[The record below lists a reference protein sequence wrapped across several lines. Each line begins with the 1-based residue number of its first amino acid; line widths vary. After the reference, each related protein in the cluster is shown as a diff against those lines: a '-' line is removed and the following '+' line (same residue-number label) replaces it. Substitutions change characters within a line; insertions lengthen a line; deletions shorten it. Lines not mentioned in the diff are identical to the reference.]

1 MSRDADRSLG
11 EPGTRAGP
19 NSIGS
24 ARDASIEGACGV
36 LTENDTQST
45 TVEQPSIGDFART
58 FRRIQAE
65 IHKAIIGHE
74 RAVEELLSALFAG
87 GHVLIEGVPGTGK
100 TTLVK
105 TLGLVLNLS
114 FNRIQFTVDLMPA
127 DITGTRVIL
136 SGTDGRREFSFQPG
150 PIFCHILLGDEIN
163 RATPKTQS
171 ALLEAMAE
179 LQVTAGGTTYPLS
192 PPYFVMATLNPI
204 EMEGTY
210 PLPEAQLDRFLFK
223 VRLGYPVEEE
233 LVRIITATTGP
244 EEAGVVPV
252 FAADEA
258 AQRLE
263 AMKRLVREVIVA
275 PPIEQYAAR
284 LVRATQPENPRIIGE
299 HRSPVRV
306 DLVNRYVSFGSSP
319 RGALALIL
327 GAKVRALLDGRANIA
342 YEDIDQIVGPA
353 LEHRIMLNYAAHSD
367 NVDVARIVEQ
377 VVKAVRPT
385 RT

>member
-1 MSRDADRSLG
+1 MAA
-11 EPGTRAGP
+11 EPPT
-19 NSIGS
+19 
-24 ARDASIEGACGV
+24 
-36 LTENDTQST
+36 
-45 TVEQPSIGDFART
+45 IGDFART
-58 FRRIQAE
+58 FRRVQAE
-65 IHKAIIGHE
+65 LHKVIVGHE
-74 RAVEELLSALFAG
+74 RAIEDLLSALFAG
-87 GHVLIEGVPGTGK
+87 AHALIEGVPGTGK

-136 SGTDGRREFSFQPG
+136 SSADGRREFSFQPG

-179 LQVTAGGTTYPLS
+179 LQVTAGGTTYPLL

-223 VRLGYPVEEE
+223 VRLGYPGEDE
-233 LVRIITATTGP
+233 LVRIITSTTGP
-244 EEAGVVPV
+244 ETAGVAPI
-252 FAADEA
+252 FTAEEA
-258 AQRLE
+258 APRIE
-263 AMKRLVREVIVA
+263 ALKRLVREVIVA

-284 LVRATQPENPRIIGE
+284 MARATQPDNPRIIGE
-299 HRSPVRV
+299 QRMPVRV

-342 YEDIDQIVGPA
+342 YDDIDQLAPAA

-367 NVDVARIVEQ
+367 NVDVTQIVEQ

-385 RT
+385 RL

>member
-1 MSRDADRSLG
+1 M
-11 EPGTRAGP
+11 
-19 NSIGS
+19 
-24 ARDASIEGACGV
+24 V
-36 LTENDTQST
+36 ST
-45 TVEQPSIGDFART
+45 DNELKRMTAEQPSISAFART
-58 FRRIQAE
+58 FRRTQSE
-65 IHKAIIGHE
+65 IHKVIVGHE
-74 RAVEELLSALFAG
+74 RAVEELLIALFAG

-100 TTLVK
+100 TTQVK

-136 SGTDGRREFSFQPG
+136 SGADGRREFSFQPG
-150 PIFCHILLGDEIN
+150 PVFCHILLGDEIN

-179 LQVTAGGTTYPLS
+179 LQVTAGGTTYPLL

-210 PLPEAQLDRFLFK
+210 PLPEAQLDRFMFK
-223 VRLGYPVEEE
+223 VRLGYPDEDE
-233 LVRIITATTGP
+233 LVRIIGSATGP
-244 EEAGVVPV
+244 GEAGLSPV
-252 FAADEA
+252 FAIEEA
-258 AQRLE
+258 AERIE
-263 AMKRLVREVIVA
+263 ALKHLVRQVIVA

-284 LVRATQPENPRIIGE
+284 LVRATQPENPQIIGD

-306 DLVNRYVSFGSSP
+306 ELVNRYVSFGSSP

-342 YEDIDQIVGPA
+342 YDDIDQLAPAA
-353 LEHRIMLNYAAHSD
+353 LEHRIMLNYGAHAD
-367 NVDVARIVEQ
+367 NVDAGRIVEQ

-385 RT
+385 RL

>member
-1 MSRDADRSLG
+1 VLAD
-11 EPGTRAGP
+11 
-19 NSIGS
+19 N
-24 ARDASIEGACGV
+24 
-36 LTENDTQST
+36 ENPPAPA
-45 TVEQPSIGDFART
+45 EQPSIGDFARV

-65 IHKAIIGHE
+65 IHKVIVGHD
-74 RAVEELLSALFAG
+74 RAVEDLLSALFTG

-127 DITGTRVIL
+127 DITGTRIIL
-136 SGTDGRREFSFQPG
+136 SGADGRREFSFQPG

-179 LQVTAGGTTYPLS
+179 LQVTAGGTTYSLP

-223 VRLGYPVEEE
+223 VRLGYPGEEE
-233 LVRIITATTGP
+233 LVRIINATTGP
-244 EEAGVVPV
+244 NEAGVAPV
-252 FAADEA
+252 FSGDEA
-258 AQRLE
+258 ADRLE
-263 AMKRLVREVIVA
+263 SLKRLVREVIVA

-284 LVRATQPENPRIIGE
+284 MVRATQPENPRIIGE
-299 HRSPVRV
+299 HRQPIRV

-342 YEDIDQIVGPA
+342 YEDIDQLAPAA

-367 NVDVARIVEQ
+367 NVDATRIIEQ

-385 RT
+385 RV

>member
-1 MSRDADRSLG
+1 MNEAQ
-11 EPGTRAGP
+11 
-19 NSIGS
+19 S
-24 ARDASIEGACGV
+24 AAVAE
-36 LTENDTQST
+36 L
-45 TVEQPSIGDFART
+45 PSIADFART

-65 IHKAIIGHE
+65 IHKVIIGHE
-74 RAVEELLSALFAG
+74 NAVEELLSALFAG

-105 TLGLVLNLS
+105 TLGLALNLS

-127 DITGTRVIL
+127 DITGTRVIM
-136 SGTDGRREFSFQPG
+136 SSAEGRREFSFQPG

-179 LQVTAGGTTYPLS
+179 LQVTVSGTTYPLI

-223 VRLGYPVEEE
+223 VRLGYPGEEE
-233 LVRIITATTGP
+233 LVRIIGSTTGP
-244 EEAGVVPV
+244 EEAGVEPV
-252 FAADEA
+252 FELAEA
-258 AQRLE
+258 AQRIEGL
-263 AMKRLVREVIVA
+263 KRLVREVLMA
-275 PPIEQYAAR
+275 PAIERYAAR
-284 LVRATQPENPRIIGE
+284 LVRATQPSNSRVIGDL
-299 HRSPVRV
+299 HSPIVV
-306 DLVNRYVSFGSSP
+306 DEVNRYVSFGASP

-327 GAKVRALLDGRANIA
+327 GAKVRAMLDGRANIA
-342 YEDIDQIVGPA
+342 YDDIDRVAPAA

-367 NVDVARIVEQ
+367 NVDAEHIVEQ
-377 VVKAVRPT
+377 VIKAA
-385 RT
+385 RTSRA

>member
-1 MSRDADRSLG
+1 MSELAAVDA
-11 EPGTRAGP
+11 P
-19 NSIGS
+19 
-24 ARDASIEGACGV
+24 
-36 LTENDTQST
+36 
-45 TVEQPSIGDFART
+45 TVADFART

-65 IHKAIIGHE
+65 IHKVIIGHGQ
-74 RAVEELLSALFAG
+74 AVEEMLSALFAG

-105 TLGLVLNLS
+105 TLGLALNLS

-136 SGTDGRREFSFQPG
+136 SGEDGRREFTFQPG
-150 PIFCHILLGDEIN
+150 PAFCHILLGDEIN

-179 LQVTAGGTTYPLS
+179 LQVTVSGTTYRLS

-223 VRLGYPVEEE
+223 VRLGYPREDE

-244 EEAGVVPV
+244 EEAGVAPV
-252 FAADEA
+252 FAVEEA
-258 AQRLE
+258 APRLE
-263 AMKRLVREVIVA
+263 ALKRLVREVLVA
-275 PPIEQYAAR
+275 PPIEHYAAR
-284 LVRATQPENPRIIGE
+284 MVRATQPENPRIIGD
-299 HRSPVRV
+299 HRAPVRV

-342 YEDIDQIVGPA
+342 YEDIDQLASAA

-367 NVDVARIVEQ
+367 NVDAARIIEQ

-385 RT
+385 RV

>member
-1 MSRDADRSLG
+1 MR
-11 EPGTRAGP
+11 
-19 NSIGS
+19 
-24 ARDASIEGACGV
+24 
-36 LTENDTQST
+36 TENEPQSMT
-45 TVEQPSIGDFART
+45 AEQPSIGDFARI

-136 SGTDGRREFSFQPG
+136 SGADGRREFSFQPG

-179 LQVTAGGTTYPLS
+179 LQVTAGGTTYPL
-192 PPYFVMATLNPI
+192 
-204 EMEGTY
+204 
-210 PLPEAQLDRFLFK
+210 PEAQLDRFLFK
-223 VRLGYPVEEE
+223 VRLGYPGEDE

-244 EEAGVVPV
+244 EEAGVAPV
-252 FAADEA
+252 FAVEEA
-258 AQRLE
+258 AERLE
-263 AMKRLVREVIVA
+263 ALKRLVREVIVA

-284 LVRATQPENPRIIGE
+284 MVRATQPENPRIIGE

-306 DLVNRYVSFGSSP
+306 ELVNRYVSFGSSP

-342 YEDIDQIVGPA
+342 YDDIDQLAPAA

-367 NVDVARIVEQ
+367 NVDAARIVEQ

-385 RT
+385 RV